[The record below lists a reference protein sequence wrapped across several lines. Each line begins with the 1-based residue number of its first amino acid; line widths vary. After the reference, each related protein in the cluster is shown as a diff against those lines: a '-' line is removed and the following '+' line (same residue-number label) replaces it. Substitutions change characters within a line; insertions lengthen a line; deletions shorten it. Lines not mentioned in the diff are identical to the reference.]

1 MKSTYITIAL
11 AMCTAIPA
19 GAATLDLTVGMPAED
34 LRMFVRPVNDT
45 SREALVE
52 LTADES
58 RRNAKGQVNVNPDGL
73 YYLFVSNSNAQYSLP
88 FYIPAD

>member
-58 RRNAKGQVNVNPDGL
+58 LPQRQRPGQCQ
-73 YYLFVSNSNAQYSLP
+73 S
-88 FYIPAD
+88 